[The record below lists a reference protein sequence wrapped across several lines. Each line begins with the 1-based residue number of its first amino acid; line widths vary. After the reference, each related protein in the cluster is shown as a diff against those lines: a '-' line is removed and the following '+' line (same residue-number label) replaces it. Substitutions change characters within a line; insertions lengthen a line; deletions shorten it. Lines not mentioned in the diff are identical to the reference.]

1 MEITTDSVRR
11 LVEHCRR
18 LVDAVPGERPPIG
31 YPASLALCLID
42 AIYATGSH
50 PTAVAHIIA
59 RYVARHGCVDGAKS
73 LRYSIAA
80 AGGSR
85 AWAETVAHNLKPANT
100 HPGAP
105 LKAEVVNR
113 ATRLMADLDIET
125 VPDLLS
131 AVAADPTDNAV
142 IRAWRTLP
150 SQSSAVT
157 YFHLLAL
164 AGSDHLQPDR
174 AVLRHLTEVV
184 ADGDAPDVGDL
195 EASGVG
201 GGAVPP
207 DVGDSVAPDGG
218 TSPVDAESP
227 NRETLQPDVARELIA
242 EAAGH
247 LGLGTGEV
255 GRLIWQVAHRRI
267 VSVTEPHAVLA
278 EAKA

>member
-11 LVEHCRR
+11 LVEHCRG
-18 LVDAVPGERPPIG
+18 LLDGVPGERPPIG

-59 RYVARHGCVDGAKS
+59 RYVARHGFVDGAKS

-105 LKAEVVNR
+105 LKAEVVNQ

-125 VPDLLS
+125 VPDLVS
-131 AVAADPTDNAV
+131 AVAADPADNAV
-142 IRAWRTLP
+142 ISAWRTLP

-184 ADGDAPDVGDL
+184 ADGAAPDI
-195 EASGVG
+195 GV
-201 GGAVPP
+201 P
-207 DVGDSVAPDGG
+207 VAPDGG
-218 TSPVDAESP
+218 ASAADAESP
-227 NRETLQPDVARELIA
+227 NRETLQPDEARELIA
-242 EAAGH
+242 EAAGL
-247 LGLGTGEV
+247 LGLGAGAV
-255 GRLIWQVAHRRI
+255 GRLVWQAAHRRI
-267 VSVTEPHAVLA
+267 LAVTEPHAVLA
-278 EAKA
+278 EAKG

>member
-11 LVEHCRR
+11 LVEHCRG
-18 LVDAVPGERPPIG
+18 LVDGVPGERPPIG

-59 RYVARHGCVDGAKS
+59 RYVARHGFVDGAKS
-73 LRYSIAA
+73 LRYSVAA
-80 AGGSR
+80 AGGPR

-105 LKAEVVNR
+105 LKAEVVNQ

-131 AVAADPTDNAV
+131 AVAADPADNAV
-142 IRAWRTLP
+142 ISAWRTLP

-174 AVLRHLTEVV
+174 AVLRYLTEVV
-184 ADGDAPDVGDL
+184 ADDAERDAGHAVSSGAESGSDPDVGDPVGTGDG
-195 EASGVG
+195 ASP
-201 GGAVPP
+201 A
-207 DVGDSVAPDGG
+207 
-218 TSPVDAESP
+218 DAESP
-227 NRETLQPDVARELIA
+227 NCGTLQPDEARELIA
-242 EAAGH
+242 EAAGL
-247 LGLGTGEV
+247 LGLGAGEV
-255 GRLIWQVAHRRI
+255 GRLVWQAAHRRI
-267 VSVTEPHAVLA
+267 LAVTEPHAVLA
-278 EAKA
+278 EAKV